1 MMWRQNAVMMRYH
14 CELHHLL
21 LGDLGQT
28 EVVLAHTIQQDL
40 EDKVSRRIYMLNQK
54 ITTYRC
60 S

>member
-28 EVVLAHTIQQDL
+28 EVVLAHTIQQVL
-40 EDKVSRRIYMLNQK
+40 EDKVNRRLCLNQM
-54 ITTYRC
+54 IPTYQC

>member
-40 EDKVSRRIYMLNQK
+40 EDKVSGRICLNET
-54 ITTYRC
+54 IPTYQC

>member
-1 MMWRQNAVMMRYH
+1 MMRYH

-40 EDKVSRRIYMLNQK
+40 EDKVSRRIYMLNQR

>member
-40 EDKVSRRIYMLNQK
+40 EDKVSRRICLNQK